1 MMGAPVFEHVDDA
14 FEWALT
20 TCLSEGFEIAPRGIR
35 TRELLGVSFALSNP
49 RGRVTTW
56 ARRSWSMALAVGELA
71 WHFRGSDNVE
81 ELTHYAPSWIKY
93 TDDGSRV
100 MGSCY
105 GRKIFAGG
113 DESQWSVAKS
123 ILKFDP
129 ASRRAIIS
137 TDILSKS
144 DATTRD
150 KSCLSTMHFLIR
162 NGKLDVF
169 VNMRSNDIYL
179 GLPYDV
185 FLFSM
190 FQERMAVELGVE
202 LGTYHHIAASL
213 HVYETDIEKL
223 RRKGG
228 LGQKKSD
235 FMDKMPEGNWF
246 DDFAK
251 CESALRMGSGTVK
264 PDLPVYWKTLLQYV
278 SF

>member
-1 MMGAPVFEHVDDA
+1 MMGAPVFGHVDDA

-20 TCLSEGFEIAPRGIR
+20 TCLADGLEIAPRGLR
-35 TRELLGVSFALSNP
+35 TRELLGASFAISNP

-56 ARRSWSMALAVGELA
+56 AQRSWSMALAVGELA
-71 WHFRGSDNVE
+71 WHFRGSDKVE
-81 ELTHYAPSWIKY
+81 ELTHYAPSWAKY

-105 GRKIFAGG
+105 GRKIFSGG
-113 DESQWSVAKS
+113 DESQWSVVKA
-123 ILKFDP
+123 ILKADP
-129 ASRRAIIS
+129 SSRRAVIS
-137 TDILSKS
+137 TDLLSRS
-144 DATTRD
+144 DETTRD

-202 LGTYHHIAASL
+202 LGAYHHIAASL
-213 HVYETDIEKL
+213 HVYESDIEKIH
-223 RRKGG
+223 RKGG
-228 LGQKKSD
+228 LGLKNSV
-235 FMDKMPEGNWF
+235 FMDEMPEGDWI
-246 DDFAK
+246 DDFTRS
-251 CESALRMGSGTVK
+251 ESSLRMGRGRVE
-264 PDLPVYWKTLLQYV
+264 PNLPVYWKTLLQHV
-278 SF
+278 SS